1 MTIAHDRQ
9 SDAAVGAKNDARD
22 AAHGDVQTVALFR
35 IVPASKADRAFSEA
49 NGDKAGRW
57 SSAST
62 PVIYASLSAA
72 CALLEFLAHLK
83 GAPEESLRLAEAR
96 MPARALRK
104 VGVLPDDWSQHPYR
118 PHVQAIGD
126 EWVRAGTS
134 LALRVPSALSPRECN
149 VLINAAHAD
158 LRLIEIAGH
167 EHIRLDPRL
176 HE

>member
-1 MTIAHDRQ
+1 MTTAHDRQ
-9 SDAAVGAKNDARD
+9 ASAAVGAADGARD
-22 AAHGDVQTVALFR
+22 EAPNDSNTIALFR
-35 IVPASKADRAFSEA
+35 IVAASNADRAFREA

-72 CALLEFLAHLK
+72 CALLEFLAHLE
-83 GAPEESLRLAEAR
+83 GPPEESLRLVEAR
-96 MPARALRK
+96 MPASAVRE
-104 VGVLPDDWSQHPYR
+104 VGALPDDWSQHPYR

-126 EWVRAGTS
+126 EWVRTGTS

-158 LRLIEIAGH
+158 VHLLATIGH

-176 HE
+176 HA

>member
-1 MTIAHDRQ
+1 MTIARDRQ
-9 SDAAVGAKNDARD
+9 PDAAVGAKDDARD
-22 AAHGDVQTVALFR
+22 VAGDDSGTIALFR
-35 IVPASKADRAFSEA
+35 IVAASKADRAFAEA

-57 SSAST
+57 SSART

-83 GAPEESLRLAEAR
+83 GPPEESLRLVEAR
-96 MPARALRK
+96 MPASALRK
-104 VGVLPDDWSQHPYR
+104 VGALPHDWSQHPYR
-118 PHVQAIGD
+118 SHVQAIGD
-126 EWVRAGTS
+126 EWVRAGSS

-158 LRLIEIAGH
+158 LHLLETVGH

>member
-9 SDAAVGAKNDARD
+9 PDAAVGANDDARAETRNDAK
-22 AAHGDVQTVALFR
+22 AIALFR
-35 IVPASKADRAFSEA
+35 IVAASNADRAFSEA

-72 CALLEFLAHLK
+72 CALLEFLAHLE
-83 GAPEESLRLAEAR
+83 GPPEEALRLVEAR
-96 MPARALRK
+96 MPADALRE
-104 VGVLPDDWSQHPYR
+104 VGALPHDWSQHPYR

-126 EWVRAGTS
+126 EWVRAGSS

-149 VLINAAHAD
+149 VLINATHAD
-158 LRLIEIAGH
+158 LHLLETVGH
-167 EHIRLDPRL
+167 EHIQLDPRL